1 MEIEPCEVWW
11 GETCPNDGGL
21 LRVEHQ
27 PPYEQKITKAE
38 GVSAEFLARPG
49 AVRMV
54 DPNSIMIFDLR
65 QMDLKIQRHAL
76 HEFDLRQ
83 FKQDRPKTSQGG
95 GGALVSSKSHPA
107 WQAQK

>member
-1 MEIEPCEVWW
+1 
-11 GETCPNDGGL
+11 
-21 LRVEHQ
+21 
-27 PPYEQKITKAE
+27 
-38 GVSAEFLARPG
+38 
-49 AVRMV
+49 MV

-107 WQAQK
+107 